1 MKRFLLTI
9 AIGLGLG
16 IVVGFAQPYAVTTNI
31 QTTSYSKY
39 LDDYMQP
46 NRVFVTL
53 LSTDARPSYQAFLQV
68 EISGEGYTLKSNPSF
83 IPPPITLYKDQP
95 MTLTG
100 AALASYLHPN
110 NLDFNGMSLD
120 GFLSSGGQL
129 PDGPISICVEVYDYN
144 RVGYPPISNTSCS
157 LGNIQSNQ
165 PPIIT
170 APKGFV
176 RAAAPQNFLLS
187 WQPQHFGAF
196 PVEYT
201 VEIYLD
207 NTGFSPDVTVNS
219 TTPIFV
225 GKTNLTTYN
234 YSAIDPL
241 LQQDEEYL
249 IQVKATDI
257 LGLNYFENN
266 GWSQIE
272 SFHFGGEC
280 PIPVEVRF
288 GEISD
293 NSLEV
298 LWQLENYDGVEAIE
312 VSIEDAEGEIVVE
325 DQLSPGASQFIGEG
339 LEPGTGY
346 SVTIC
351 SVCEGGITN
360 CVELGPI
367 ATKSENECEAYVLE
381 SFSLQEAFAFYAEL
395 GWSSVPGASQ
405 YEIRY
410 REAEGGEW
418 NIIQVAGNASQ
429 ATIAALIPG
438 TTYEAQI
445 RVMCFEGEPGEWS
458 DSVIWNAD
466 CAAPEIA
473 WVENFDHQSALFSWF
488 NSPYAKNYRLQYRRK
503 GTNSWSNAYT
513 TDNSKAIEGLQSNTT
528 YEYRLKLKCLDN
540 SWSSYSPIFEF
551 TTLKDCNSINASAI
565 HITNITASSA
575 TITIP
580 ASNLVEYYMVKYK
593 AVSVNSYEVVQ
604 SESSTIE
611 LEFLD
616 PNTTYEVIVAYDCE
630 NNWSDWTSPINFTTL
645 CGASDIAW
653 AESITA
659 NSATLLTNSIKGADE
674 YQFDYRQK
682 GDNEWIPMSASPD
695 LFVEISGL
703 SDLTT
708 YEIRVRSKCGGSWSN
723 PSDIFEFTTG
733 EDCSPPANITI
744 DQETIAGFK
753 ASWPNNSNV
762 NRWQVFIKDNT
773 GGPINLILPAGASEL
788 PGVDAEGW
796 TYIHALEPLFI
807 FDGLESNTSYTVK
820 VKAWCS
826 EVDPGDISSTTTGTT
841 LTDCQPPGNVYLDNF
856 NDNGIDVNWDPD
868 PLANTW
874 ELSYRP
880 HIKEGTNDIPWTT
893 RLTEGAPTIRLT
905 GLAADQDYEFRL
917 RSNCGNFGWTGFG
930 PLTIFNNSPCGA
942 PTNVTEE
949 ATSST
954 TMKLSW
960 TGSGFSTFTVLYRP
974 EGVVGAQFS
983 TVNTNY
989 TFVELT
995 GLQTGQVYEYT
1006 IAANCFG
1013 PNTSFTYDGTFE
1025 LERESLDNEFYECG
1039 IDTGLVD
1046 LSGYIPLPDLFEED
1060 SILVSDFKIYIKDA
1074 RGWGGSFSG
1083 TGYIPM
1089 PYLNMARINFD
1100 FQDITINS
1108 DYQMIDGEII
1118 VTGIGVRVLDDNAAA
1133 ILDDILTVLNTV
1145 DDVLEFAE
1153 DIIVSIEE
1161 VVQQM
1166 GAYLPASIIT
1176 DLENAK
1182 QALEAAVAS
1191 GNQSDII
1198 AAEAQL
1204 QTASDNF
1211 KTEMTYFVQESIAIM
1226 QLALQ
1231 KLETE
1236 YQTLSSTLT
1245 ANYNSSEGD
1254 LDNYLDTNFDLDI
1267 GNPANGQ
1274 PDTDEIPT
1282 DFDEVQSIPLSQLP
1296 SSTTS
1301 QDFYQKS
1308 LQYVEKGA
1316 LYRKWNLL
1324 KELNNKLQSEEE
1336 LELLIE
1342 FMGMEEIDLLQI
1354 ISDDL
1359 YGGQNNSTI
1368 SDNVKDAL
1376 INQMGIILFKAYGY

>member
-16 IVVGFAQPYAVTTNI
+16 IVVGFAQPYAVTTSI

-110 NLDFNGMSLD
+110 NLDFNGLSLD

-129 PDGPISICVEVYDYN
+129 PDGPISICIEVYDYN

-225 GKTNLTTYN
+225 GKTNLMTYN

-249 IQVKATDI
+249 IRVKATDI
-257 LGLNYFENN
+257 LGLNYFENG

-272 SFHFGGEC
+272 AFHFGGEC
-280 PIPVEVRF
+280 PIPLEARF

-293 NSLEV
+293 NTLEV

-312 VSIEDAEGEIVVE
+312 VSIEDAEGETVIE
-325 DQLSPGASQFIGEG
+325 DQLNPGATQFIGEG

-360 CVELGPI
+360 CVELGPV

-395 GWSSVPGASQ
+395 GWSPVPGASQ

-418 NIIQVAGNASQ
+418 NIVQIAGNASQ
-429 ATIAALIPG
+429 ATIAALVPG

-445 RVMCFEGEPGEWS
+445 RVICFEGEPGEWS

-473 WVENFDHQSALFSWF
+473 WVESFDHQSALFAWF

-503 GTNSWSNAYT
+503 GTNSWSNTYT

-551 TTLKDCNSINASAI
+551 TTLKDCDPINTSAVR
-565 HITNITASSA
+565 ITNITAHSA

-580 ASNLVEYYMVKYK
+580 ASNLVEFYMVKYK
-593 AVSVNSYEVVQ
+593 ATSASSYEIMQ

-616 PNTTYEVIVAYDCE
+616 PNTTYEVIVAYDCD

-653 AESITA
+653 AESVTA

-674 YQFDYRQK
+674 YQFDYRRK
-682 GDNEWIPMSASPD
+682 GTNEWVSMSASPD

-733 EDCSPPANITI
+733 EDCSPPTSITI

-753 ASWPNNSNV
+753 ASWASNPNV

-773 GGPINLILPAGASEL
+773 GGPIDLILPSGASEL

-796 TYIHALEPLFI
+796 TYIHTLEPFFI

-841 LTDCQPPGNVYLDNF
+841 LADCQPPGNVYLDNF

-917 RSNCGNFGWTGFG
+917 RSNCGNFGWTDFG

-954 TMKLSW
+954 TIKLSW

-1013 PNTSFTYDGTFE
+1013 ANTSFTHDGTFE

-1039 IDTGLVD
+1039 IDLTPPD
-1046 LSGYIPLPDLFEED
+1046 LSSFVPLQKLSKED
-1060 SILVSDFKIYIKDA
+1060 TILVGDFSVIVA
-1074 RGWGGSFSG
+1074 TAFGTPGRFSG
-1083 TGYIPM
+1083 TGYLPV
-1089 PYLNMARINFD
+1089 PYLNMARVNVTFD
-1100 FQDITINS
+1100 NVTINEMARVV
-1108 DYQMIDGEII
+1108 QGEVII
-1118 VTGIGVRVLDDNAAA
+1118 TGAGLKLLSEEAAVALEGFLQVLSTV
-1133 ILDDILTVLNTV
+1133 DDIL
-1145 DDVLEFAE
+1145 DYAE
-1153 DIIVSIEE
+1153 DVIEMAE
-1161 VVQQM
+1161 NLV
-1166 GAYLPASIIT
+1166 AEASSYLPDQVIQQLS
-1176 DLENAK
+1176 NAT
-1182 QALEAAVAS
+1182 QALEDAIAS
-1191 GNQSDII
+1191 GNQSDIL
-1198 AAEAQL
+1198 AAKNQL
-1204 QTASDNF
+1204 DAANLNF
-1211 KTEMTYFVQESIAIM
+1211 KTELQSFFQQFFTIVKTTLQQISTDCNSLVATQTDYDSKWQQIEQYQQGVINQLSLMNGQGLSNYQLIHELVEVNDETSSFSDLDPSFIPIRDQFYEVERDYMTCSVIQQI
-1226 QLALQ
+1226 
-1231 KLETE
+1231 
-1236 YQTLSSTLT
+1236 
-1245 ANYNSSEGD
+1245 EGD
-1254 LDNYLDTNFDLDI
+1254 LLI
-1267 GNPANGQ
+1267 
-1274 PDTDEIPT
+1274 I
-1282 DFDEVQSIPLSQLP
+1282 DEVHDLAELLKMVEYNLLEEVGSRIKAGD
-1296 SSTTS
+1296 SSTS
-1301 QDFYQKS
+1301 IIQM
-1308 LQYVEKGA
+1308 L
-1316 LYRKWNLL
+1316 
-1324 KELNNKLQSEEE
+1324 E
-1336 LELLIE
+1336 LELKNLFEQLLIE
-1342 FMGMEEIDLLQI
+1342 K
-1354 ISDDL
+1354 S
-1359 YGGQNNSTI
+1359 YG
-1368 SDNVKDAL
+1368 K
-1376 INQMGIILFKAYGY
+1376 

>member
-16 IVVGFAQPYAVTTNI
+16 IVVGFAQPYAVTTSI

-280 PIPVEVRF
+280 PIPLEARF

-325 DQLSPGASQFIGEG
+325 DQLSPGATQFIGEG

-395 GWSSVPGASQ
+395 EWSPVPGASQ

-410 REAEGGEW
+410 REVESGEW
-418 NIIQVAGNASQ
+418 NIIQVAGNANQ
-429 ATIAALIPG
+429 ATIAALVPG

-445 RVMCFEGEPGEWS
+445 RVICFEGEPGEWS

-473 WVENFDHQSALFSWF
+473 WVESFDHQSALFSWF

-551 TTLKDCNSINASAI
+551 TTLKDCDSINASAI

-593 AVSVNSYEVVQ
+593 AVSANSYEVVQ

-674 YQFDYRQK
+674 YRFDYRRK
-682 GDNEWIPMSASPD
+682 GTNEWISMSASPD
-695 LFVEISGL
+695 LYVEISGL

-708 YEIRVRSKCGGSWSN
+708 YEIRVRSKCGGSWST

-733 EDCSPPANITI
+733 EDCSPPTNITI

-753 ASWPNNSNV
+753 ASWANNANV

-788 PGVDAEGW
+788 PGVDTEGW
-796 TYIHALEPLFI
+796 TYIHALEPIFI

-826 EVDPGDISSTTTGTT
+826 DVDPGDISSSTTGTT
-841 LTDCQPPGNVYLDNF
+841 LADCQPPGNVYLDNF

-868 PLANTW
+868 PLVNTW

-1039 IDTGLVD
+1039 IDLTPPDLDAVIAIHELKEGDTIVSGDFQVIIKKAGGSQGYFTG
-1046 LSGYIPLPDLFEED
+1046 SGYVPI
-1060 SILVSDFKIYIKDA
+1060 
-1074 RGWGGSFSG
+1074 
-1083 TGYIPM
+1083 
-1089 PYLNMARINFD
+1089 PYLNMARVNVEFRNILVN
-1100 FQDITINS
+1100 T
-1108 DYQMIDGEII
+1108 DYQVVYGDIIITGAGVKLLNEETADKLDGFLN
-1118 VTGIGVRVLDDNAAA
+1118 VLS
-1133 ILDDILTVLNTV
+1133 TV
-1145 DDVLEFAE
+1145 DDIIAYAE
-1153 DIIVSIEE
+1153 DIIAMAEE
-1161 VVQQM
+1161 LVAIAEQYLPDNIVQQ
-1166 GAYLPASIIT
+1166 
-1176 DLENAK
+1176 LEDAK
-1182 QALEAAVAS
+1182 EALEDAVAG
-1191 GNQSDII
+1191 GNQSDITAAKNQLDSANTAFKAELNVFFQQFFTIMKSTFSQLI
-1198 AAEAQL
+1198 ASCSNL
-1204 QTASDNF
+1204 NT
-1211 KTEMTYFVQESIAIM
+1211 
-1226 QLALQ
+1226 
-1231 KLETE
+1231 LETD
-1236 YQTLSSTLT
+1236 YDNKWQ
-1245 ANYNSSEGD
+1245 A
-1254 LDNYLDTNFDLDI
+1254 LDNYFQT
-1267 GNPANGQ
+1267 
-1274 PDTDEIPT
+1274 EY
-1282 DFDEVQSIPLSQLP
+1282 SQLP
-1296 SSTTS
+1296 LLGGQGVSSFGVAFEKTIDLPILEDLFPTQFTGHIDQFYPAE
-1301 QDFYQKS
+1301 QDY
-1308 LQYVEKGA
+1308 LICLTLEKMDIEITQVDQIQELA
-1316 LYRKWNLL
+1316 NLL
-1324 KELNNKLQSEEE
+1324 KERGFDLINVVGSKIKAGDSNTIIIQAVKQDILDQITN
-1336 LELLIE
+1336 LLIH
-1342 FMGMEEIDLLQI
+1342 
-1354 ISDDL
+1354 
-1359 YGGQNNSTI
+1359 
-1368 SDNVKDAL
+1368 
-1376 INQMGIILFKAYGY
+1376 KAYGQEGN